1 MVQGGKDQEM
11 LCVTTI
17 PITIKIRGE
26 HFIDKFMILVFK
38 DIILIFLFYLYKLD
52 QTIDFI
58 FL

>member
-17 PITIKIRGE
+17 PIIIKIRGE

-38 DIILIFLFYLYKLD
+38 DIILIFLFYL
-52 QTIDFI
+52 
-58 FL
+58 